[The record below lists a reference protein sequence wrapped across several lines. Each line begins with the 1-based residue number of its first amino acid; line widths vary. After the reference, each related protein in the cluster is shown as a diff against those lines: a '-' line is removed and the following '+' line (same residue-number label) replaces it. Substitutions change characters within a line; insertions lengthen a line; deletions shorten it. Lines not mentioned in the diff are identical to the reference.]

1 MSEVSVNI
9 KVMNATPNRPPSLPE
24 QVWETID
31 PTGEHR
37 VLIAA
42 ADLVPDLPNW
52 VSAFDVDLAREWG
65 QIKSLA
71 VKFDDLVAVTKEAL
85 ECLTPRGWAIAHL
98 SQEAIREAVR
108 LVRAGRGDEADELL
122 AAQWEGDRAVYLKR
136 ACDQMRSMCLGDPE
150 LDPLFKARAR
160 LMWKAKEH
168 HEAGRYNASI
178 PILQAQIEGLAVDV
192 TKRKFF
198 TKRNPADV
206 VDPARLVTIEAN
218 LTVLHQ
224 IYGADVP
231 VTQVAGSLSRHGVA
245 HGRELAY
252 DTRINS
258 AKTWSLMDA
267 MVEWAQPLMQTEVAR
282 RRAERHTANVG
293 SQETDASGR
302 RLDDREFVETAKML
316 QTLKG
321 SALGWHGQL
330 GRFRDDLAGGM
341 YGDDD
346 FQKVGLHGASG
357 TFQQVRHDGQEV
369 TYWRTTVSGWVIGIA
384 LTRVERGFMDRF
396 YDGPTAPAGGPSE
409 VPEVWYD
416 MPTINWRFVR

>member
-1 MSEVSVNI
+1 
-9 KVMNATPNRPPSLPE
+9 MNGTPNTPPSIPE
-24 QVWETID
+24 QVWDAID
-31 PTGEHR
+31 QTGEYR
-37 VLIAA
+37 LLIAA
-42 ADLVPDLPNW
+42 ADQVPDLPNW
-52 VSAFDVDLAREWG
+52 VSAFGVDLAIVWG
-65 QIKSLA
+65 QTKSLA
-71 VKFDDLVAVTKEAL
+71 ARFGELAAVTSGAL

-98 SQEAIREAVR
+98 SQDAIREAVS
-108 LVRAGRGDEADELL
+108 LVRADRGDEADELL
-122 AAQWEGDRAVYLKR
+122 ASQWEGDRAVYLKR
-136 ACDQMRSMCLGDPE
+136 ACEQMRSMCLGDPE
-150 LDPLFKARAR
+150 LDPLFNARAR

-168 HEAGRYNASI
+168 HEAGRYDASI

-198 TKRNPADV
+198 TKRNAADV

-218 LTVLHQ
+218 LAVLHQ
-224 IYGADVP
+224 VYGADVP

-267 MVEWAQPLMQTEVAR
+267 MVEWAQPLMQAEVTR
-282 RRAERHTANVG
+282 RRAERHAANAG
-293 SQETDASGR
+293 SQDTDANGR

-321 SALGWHGQL
+321 SALGRYDRL
-330 GRFRDDLAGGM
+330 GHFPHDLASGV

-346 FQKVGLHGASG
+346 FQKAGLPGAEG
-357 TFQQVRHDGQEV
+357 TFQRVRPDGQEV
-369 TYWRTTVSGWVIGIA
+369 LYWRTTASGWVIGIA
-384 LTRVERGFMDRF
+384 LTRVERGFMARF

-409 VPEVWYD
+409 VPEAWSD
-416 MPTINWRFVR
+416 MPTANWRLER